1 MGLKRWH
8 PTLGRRA
15 QSPVKKTP
23 FCSWPIWANPLEVS
37 PEPDKLKLPSSFCI
51 ETEMVA
57 RFEIMKSPPKPFVGS
72 LRSEMRLATPLH
84 WSWAD
89 MVAGNG
95 VFGTSAPLDRLLRR
109 VIQSFTATLLN
120 CSEAVPLP
128 K

>member
-1 MGLKRWH
+1 MVGQRFAVARATVTKPDESDPPPPARAVLRLKRRH

-37 PEPDKLKLPSSFCI
+37 PEPDKLKLPSSFCT

-84 WSWAD
+84 WS
-89 MVAGNG
+89 
-95 VFGTSAPLDRLLRR
+95 
-109 VIQSFTATLLN
+109 
-120 CSEAVPLP
+120 
-128 K
+128 